1 MNLVNFLT
9 QITILAIA
17 GVIVFLI
24 AYFFIKADAKKYLYL
39 KNQELN
45 AASKAS
51 LLTLRLQAHERLIV
65 FVERINPLNLFIRLH
80 QQGLTAKD
88 LQAVILTEIRAEYQ
102 HNVSQQLYLS
112 TASWQLIKK
121 LKDDTITIVN
131 HVVINLPEQAQG
143 IDLSK
148 NVLQHLSQTTE
159 NHYDLTINFIKKDI
173 EALF

>member
-9 QITILAIA
+9 QITILTVA

-24 AYFFIKADAKKYLYL
+24 AYFFIKEQLQKYFYL
-39 KNQELN
+39 KQQELN
-45 AASKAS
+45 ATAKAS

-65 FVERINPLNLFIRLH
+65 FVERINPLNLLIRLH

-102 HNVSQQLYLS
+102 HNVSQQLYIS
-112 TASWQLIKK
+112 TANWQLIKK
-121 LKDDTITIVN
+121 LKDDTIAIVN
-131 HVVINLPEQAQG
+131 NVVINLPEQALG
-143 IDLSK
+143 IDLCK
-148 NVLQHLSQTTE
+148 NVMQHLAQITD
-159 NHYDLTINFIKKDI
+159 NHYDLAINFIKKDI